1 MLRFPESRKRGYYMS
16 KKKNDTSFLV
26 QGSILAI
33 ASLVS
38 RVIGLVYRIPLTA
51 IIGDHGNDYYS
62 CAYEIYSLLLLISSY
77 SLPMAVSKMVSA
89 RISNGERQNAYRVFK
104 GAMLF
109 ALITGTAAC
118 AIVFFGAEE
127 LTRLFQ
133 TPLGV
138 YALQVLAPT
147 LIIVAVLGVFRGFF
161 QGMGTMIPSAVSQII
176 EQIVNAVVSV
186 GAAYVLFAYGKRIA
200 TVLGSKEHY
209 DAAYGAAGGTLGT
222 SAGALCGLAFIIFVF
237 SMFLPKFR
245 KAMKREWKVAQK
257 EPESYRVIFG
267 ILIATIVPV
276 LLSTTIY
283 NLVSIV
289 DQWLFKNIATL
300 QGYSATDVS
309 EWWGIFSG
317 KYRVL
322 TNVPISISTALAASC
337 VPALAAAFAQKD
349 DDQVRSKIGMSMRFI
364 MVVAMPCTAGLMVLA
379 DPIIQLLFP
388 GSSALAGHLL
398 QAGGISV
405 IFYSI
410 STLSN
415 AVLQGID
422 RMKIPVRN
430 ASIALGLHAG
440 VIAAAMFG
448 LNLKIYGICIGTVA
462 FSLIMCI
469 LNGTSVRKYSG
480 YKPDIRKTFV
490 KPAIASVIM
499 SVVVYAVYFVIHKA
513 IHSNV
518 IGVGVSVLVG
528 MVVYAAALLL
538 IKGLTEEELHSF
550 PKGELIIRIAK
561 KFHLL

>member
-1 MLRFPESRKRGYYMS
+1 MS

-109 ALITGTAAC
+109 AAITGTIAC
-118 AIVFFGAEE
+118 VIVFFGAEE

-222 SAGALCGLAFIIFVF
+222 SAGAFFGLVFILFVF
-237 SMFLPKFR
+237 SMFMPKYK
-245 KAMKREWKVAQK
+245 KAMKRERKIGHK
-257 EPESYRVIFG
+257 EPESYRNIFR
-267 ILIATIVPV
+267 IHLTYVQSECP
-276 LLSTTIY
+276 TTV
-283 NLVSIV
+283 VSIPY
-289 DQWLFKNIATL
+289 L
-300 QGYSATDVS
+300 S
-309 EWWGIFSG
+309 
-317 KYRVL
+317 
-322 TNVPISISTALAASC
+322 VPSCVFVFSISVLRLTVTIASR
-337 VPALAAAFAQKD
+337 V
-349 DDQVRSKIGMSMRFI
+349 
-364 MVVAMPCTAGLMVLA
+364 PCT
-379 DPIIQLLFP
+379 DT
-388 GSSALAGHLL
+388 S
-398 QAGGISV
+398 
-405 IFYSI
+405 
-410 STLSN
+410 
-415 AVLQGID
+415 
-422 RMKIPVRN
+422 
-430 ASIALGLHAG
+430 
-440 VIAAAMFG
+440 
-448 LNLKIYGICIGTVA
+448 VA
-462 FSLIMCI
+462 FFS
-469 LNGTSVRKYSG
+469 
-480 YKPDIRKTFV
+480 
-490 KPAIASVIM
+490 
-499 SVVVYAVYFVIHKA
+499 
-513 IHSNV
+513 
-518 IGVGVSVLVG
+518 
-528 MVVYAAALLL
+528 
-538 IKGLTEEELHSF
+538 
-550 PKGELIIRIAK
+550 IITLFDNI
-561 KFHLL
+561 

>member
-1 MLRFPESRKRGYYMS
+1 MS
-16 KKKNDTSFLV
+16 KKRNDTSFLV

-109 ALITGTAAC
+109 AAITGTIAC
-118 AIVFFGAEE
+118 VVVFFGAEE

-222 SAGALCGLAFIIFVF
+222 SAGAFFGLVFILFVF
-237 SMFLPKFR
+237 SMFMPKY
-245 KAMKREWKVAQK
+245 KKMMKRERKIGHK
-257 EPESYRVIFG
+257 EPESYRNIFR
-267 ILIATIVPV
+267 ILIGTIVPV

-289 DQWLFKNIATL
+289 DQWLFKNIATM
-300 QGYSATDVS
+300 QGYSATNVS

-349 DDQVRSKIGMSMRFI
+349 DAQVRSKIGISMRFI
-364 MVVAMPCTAGLMVLA
+364 MVVAMPCTAGIMVLA

-388 GSSALAGHLL
+388 GSGPLAGHLL
-398 QAGGISV
+398 QVGGISV

-410 STLSN
+410 SKLSN
-415 AVLQGID
+415 AILQGID
-422 RMKIPVRN
+422 QIHVPVRN
-430 ASIALGLHAG
+430 ASVALVLHAG

-448 LNLKIYGICIGTVA
+448 FDLKIYGICIGTIA

-469 LNGTSVRKYSG
+469 LNGLSVRKHSG
-480 YKPDIRKTFV
+480 FQPNVMKTFV

-499 SVVVYAVYFVIHKA
+499 GVVVYVTYYVVHKALHINAISVVVA
-513 IHSNV
+513 
-518 IGVGVSVLVG
+518 VLVG
-528 MVVYAAALLL
+528 MIVYAAALLL

>member
-1 MLRFPESRKRGYYMS
+1 MS

-89 RISNGERQNAYRVFK
+89 RISNGEKQNAYRVFK
-104 GAMLF
+104 GAMIF
-109 ALITGTAAC
+109 ALFTGTAAC
-118 AIVFFGAEE
+118 MIVFFGAEE
-127 LTRLFQ
+127 LTRLFK

-186 GAAYVLFAYGKRIA
+186 GAAYVLFAYGRRIA

-237 SMFLPKFR
+237 SMFFPKFR
-245 KAMKREWKVAQK
+245 KAMRRENKIGKKQ
-257 EPESYRVIFG
+257 PESYRVIFG
-267 ILIATIVPV
+267 ILIGTIVPV
-276 LLSTTIY
+276 LMSTTIY
-283 NLVSIV
+283 NMVSIV
-289 DQWLFKNIATL
+289 DQWLFKNIATI
-300 QGYSATDVS
+300 QGYSAADVS

-349 DDQVRSKIGMSMRFI
+349 EKQVRSKIGMSMRFI
-364 MVVAMPCTAGLMVLA
+364 MVVAMPCTAGIMVLA

-388 GSSALAGHLL
+388 GSSPLAGHLL

-422 RMKIPVRN
+422 RMRIPVRN
-430 ASIALGLHAG
+430 ASVALVLHAG
-440 VIAAAMFG
+440 VIAVGMFG
-448 LNLKIYGICIGTVA
+448 LKLNIYGICVGTIA

-469 LNGTSVRKYSG
+469 LNGMSVRKYSG
-480 YKPDIRKTFV
+480 FKPDVTKTFI

-499 SVVVYAVYFVIHKA
+499 GAVVYAAYFVCHKVS
-513 IHSNV
+513 HSNAVSTV
-518 IGVGVSVLVG
+518 IAVLVG
-528 MVVYAAALLL
+528 MIVYAAALLL

-550 PKGELIIRIAK
+550 PKGELLIRIAK
-561 KFHLL
+561 KFRLL

>member
-1 MLRFPESRKRGYYMS
+1 MS

-89 RISNGERQNAYRVFK
+89 RISNGEKQNAYRVFK
-104 GAMLF
+104 GAMIF
-109 ALITGTAAC
+109 ALFTGTVAC
-118 AIVFFGAEE
+118 MIVFFGAEE
-127 LTRLFQ
+127 LTRLFK

-186 GAAYVLFAYGKRIA
+186 GAAYVLFAYGRRIA

-245 KAMKREWKVAQK
+245 KAMRRENKIGKKQ
-257 EPESYRVIFG
+257 PESYRVIFG
-267 ILIATIVPV
+267 ILIGTIVPV
-276 LLSTTIY
+276 LMSTTIY
-283 NLVSIV
+283 NMVSIV
-289 DQWLFKNIATL
+289 DQWLFKNIATI

-349 DDQVRSKIGMSMRFI
+349 EEQVRSKISMSMRFI
-364 MVVAMPCTAGLMVLA
+364 MVVAMPCTAGIMVLA

-388 GSSALAGHLL
+388 GSSPLAGHLL

-422 RMKIPVRN
+422 RMRIPVRN
-430 ASIALGLHAG
+430 ASVALVLHAG
-440 VIAAAMFG
+440 VIAVGMFG
-448 LNLKIYGICIGTVA
+448 LKLNIYGICVGTIA

-469 LNGTSVRKYSG
+469 LNGMSVRKYSG
-480 YKPDIRKTFV
+480 FKPDVTKTFI
-490 KPAIASVIM
+490 KPAIASAIM
-499 SVVVYAVYFVIHKA
+499 GVVVYAAYFVCHK
-513 IHSNV
+513 ISHSNAVSTV
-518 IGVGVSVLVG
+518 IAVLVG
-528 MVVYAAALLL
+528 IIVYAAALLL

-550 PKGELIIRIAK
+550 PKGELLIRIAK
-561 KFHLL
+561 KFRLL

>member
-1 MLRFPESRKRGYYMS
+1 MS

-89 RISNGERQNAYRVFK
+89 RISNGEKQNAYRVFK
-104 GAMLF
+104 GAMIF
-109 ALITGTAAC
+109 ALFTGTAAC
-118 AIVFFGAEE
+118 MIVFFGAEE
-127 LTRLFQ
+127 LTRLFK

-186 GAAYVLFAYGKRIA
+186 GAAYVLFAYGRRIA

-245 KAMKREWKVAQK
+245 KAMRRENKIGKKQ
-257 EPESYRVIFG
+257 PESYRVIFG
-267 ILIATIVPV
+267 ILIGTVVPV
-276 LLSTTIY
+276 LMSTTIY
-283 NLVSIV
+283 NMVSIV
-289 DQWLFKNIATL
+289 DQWLFKNIATI
-300 QGYSATDVS
+300 QGYSAADVS

-349 DDQVRSKIGMSMRFI
+349 EKQVRSKIGMSMRFI
-364 MVVAMPCTAGLMVLA
+364 MVVAMPCTAGIMVLA

-388 GSSALAGHLL
+388 GSSPLAGHLL

-422 RMKIPVRN
+422 RMRIPVRN
-430 ASIALGLHAG
+430 ASVALVLHAG
-440 VIAAAMFG
+440 VIAVGMFG
-448 LNLKIYGICIGTVA
+448 LKLNIYGICVGTIA

-469 LNGTSVRKYSG
+469 LNGMSVRKYSG
-480 YKPDIRKTFV
+480 FKPDVTKTFI
-490 KPAIASVIM
+490 KPAIASAIM
-499 SVVVYAVYFVIHKA
+499 GVVVYAAYFVCHKVS
-513 IHSNV
+513 HSNAVSTV
-518 IGVGVSVLVG
+518 IAVLVG
-528 MVVYAAALLL
+528 MIVYAAALLL

-550 PKGELIIRIAK
+550 PKGELLIRIAK
-561 KFHLL
+561 KFRLL

>member
-1 MLRFPESRKRGYYMS
+1 MS

-109 ALITGTAAC
+109 AAITGTIAC
-118 AIVFFGAEE
+118 VIVFFDAEE

-222 SAGALCGLAFIIFVF
+222 SAGAFFGLVFILFVF
-237 SMFLPKFR
+237 SMFMPKYK
-245 KAMKREWKVAQK
+245 KAMKRERKIGHK
-257 EPESYRVIFG
+257 EPESYRNIFR
-267 ILIATIVPV
+267 ILIGTIVPV

-289 DQWLFKNIATL
+289 DQWLFKNIATM
-300 QGYSATDVS
+300 QGYSATNVS

-349 DDQVRSKIGMSMRFI
+349 DAQVRSKIGMSMRFI
-364 MVVAMPCTAGLMVLA
+364 MVVAMPCTAGIMVLA

-422 RMKIPVRN
+422 QMHVPVRN
-430 ASIALGLHAG
+430 ASIALVLHAG
-440 VIAAAMFG
+440 VIAVAMFG
-448 LNLKIYGICIGTVA
+448 FDLKIYGICIGTIA

-469 LNGTSVRKYSG
+469 LNGLSVRKHSG
-480 YKPDIRKTFV
+480 FKPNVAKTFV

-499 SVVVYAVYFVIHKA
+499 GVVVYAAYFVVHKA
-513 IHSNV
+513 LHSNA
-518 IGVGVSVLVG
+518 IGVVVAVLVG
-528 MVVYAAALLL
+528 MIVYAAALLL

-550 PKGELIIRIAK
+550 PKGELIIWIAK

>member
-1 MLRFPESRKRGYYMS
+1 MS

-89 RISNGERQNAYRVFK
+89 RISNGEKQNAYRVFK
-104 GAMLF
+104 GAMIF
-109 ALITGTAAC
+109 ALFTGTAAC
-118 AIVFFGAEE
+118 MIVFFGAEE
-127 LTRLFQ
+127 LTRLFK

-186 GAAYVLFAYGKRIA
+186 GAAYVLFAYGRRIA

-209 DAAYGAAGGTLGT
+209 DAAYGAAGGTFGT

-237 SMFLPKFR
+237 SMFFPKFR
-245 KAMKREWKVAQK
+245 KAMRRENKIGKKQ
-257 EPESYRVIFG
+257 PESYRVIFG
-267 ILIATIVPV
+267 ILIGTIVPV
-276 LLSTTIY
+276 LMSTTIY
-283 NLVSIV
+283 NMVSIV
-289 DQWLFKNIATL
+289 DQWLFKNIATI
-300 QGYSATDVS
+300 QGYSAADVS

-349 DDQVRSKIGMSMRFI
+349 EKQVRSKIGMSMRFI
-364 MVVAMPCTAGLMVLA
+364 MVVAMPCTAGIMVLA

-388 GSSALAGHLL
+388 GSSPLAGHLL

-422 RMKIPVRN
+422 RMRIPVRN
-430 ASIALGLHAG
+430 ASVALVLHAG
-440 VIAAAMFG
+440 VIAVGMFG
-448 LNLKIYGICIGTVA
+448 LKLNIYGICVGTIA

-469 LNGTSVRKYSG
+469 LNGMSVRKYSG
-480 YKPDIRKTFV
+480 FKPDVTKTFI

-499 SVVVYAVYFVIHKA
+499 GGVVYAAYFVCHKVS
-513 IHSNV
+513 HSNAVSTV
-518 IGVGVSVLVG
+518 IAVLVG
-528 MVVYAAALLL
+528 MIVYAAALLL

-550 PKGELIIRIAK
+550 PKGELLIRIAK
-561 KFHLL
+561 KFRLL

>member
-1 MLRFPESRKRGYYMS
+1 MS

-89 RISNGERQNAYRVFK
+89 RISNGEKQNAYRVFK
-104 GAMLF
+104 GAMIF
-109 ALITGTAAC
+109 ALFTGTAAC
-118 AIVFFGAEE
+118 MIVFFGAEE
-127 LTRLFQ
+127 LTRLFK

-161 QGMGTMIPSAVSQII
+161 QVMGTMVPSAVSQII
-176 EQIVNAVVSV
+176 EQLVNAVVSV
-186 GAAYVLFAYGKRIA
+186 GAAYVLFAYGRRIA

-237 SMFLPKFR
+237 SMFFPKFR
-245 KAMKREWKVAQK
+245 KAMRRENKIGKKQ
-257 EPESYRVIFG
+257 PESYRVIFG
-267 ILIATIVPV
+267 ILIGTIVPV
-276 LLSTTIY
+276 LMSTTIY
-283 NLVSIV
+283 NMVSIV
-289 DQWLFKNIATL
+289 DQWLFKNIATI
-300 QGYSATDVS
+300 QGYSAADVS

-349 DDQVRSKIGMSMRFI
+349 EKQVRSKIGMSMRFI
-364 MVVAMPCTAGLMVLA
+364 MVVAMPCTAGIMVLA

-388 GSSALAGHLL
+388 GSSSLAGHLL

-422 RMKIPVRN
+422 RMRIPVRN
-430 ASIALGLHAG
+430 ASVALVLHAG
-440 VIAAAMFG
+440 VIAVGMFG
-448 LNLKIYGICIGTVA
+448 LKLNIYGICVGTIA

-469 LNGTSVRKYSG
+469 LNGMSVRKYSG
-480 YKPDIRKTFV
+480 FKPDVTKTFI

-499 SVVVYAVYFVIHKA
+499 GAVVYAAYFVCHKVS
-513 IHSNV
+513 HSNAVSTV
-518 IGVGVSVLVG
+518 IAVLVG
-528 MVVYAAALLL
+528 MIVYAAALLL

-550 PKGELIIRIAK
+550 PKGELLIRIAK
-561 KFHLL
+561 KFRLL

>member
-209 DAAYGAAGGTLGT
+209 DAAYGAAGGTMGT

-245 KAMKREWKVAQK
+245 KAMKRERKVAQK

-430 ASIALGLHAG
+430 ASIALVLHAG

-499 SVVVYAVYFVIHKA
+499 SVVVYAVYFVIHKVL
-513 IHSNV
+513 HSNV

>member
-1 MLRFPESRKRGYYMS
+1 MS

-89 RISNGERQNAYRVFK
+89 RISNGEKQNAYRVFK
-104 GAMLF
+104 GAMIF
-109 ALITGTAAC
+109 ALFTGTAAC
-118 AIVFFGAEE
+118 MIVFFGAEE
-127 LTRLFQ
+127 LTRLFK

-147 LIIVAVLGVFRGFF
+147 LIIVAVLGVFHGFF

-186 GAAYVLFAYGKRIA
+186 GAAYVLFAYGRRIA

-237 SMFLPKFR
+237 SMFFPKFR
-245 KAMKREWKVAQK
+245 KAMRRENKIGKKQ
-257 EPESYRVIFG
+257 PESYRVIFG
-267 ILIATIVPV
+267 ILIGTIVPV
-276 LLSTTIY
+276 LMSTTIY
-283 NLVSIV
+283 NMVSIV
-289 DQWLFKNIATL
+289 DQWLFKNIATI
-300 QGYSATDVS
+300 QGYSAADVS

-349 DDQVRSKIGMSMRFI
+349 EKQVRSKIGMSMRFI
-364 MVVAMPCTAGLMVLA
+364 MVVAMPCTAGIMVLA

-388 GSSALAGHLL
+388 GSSSLAGHLL

-422 RMKIPVRN
+422 RMRIPVRN
-430 ASIALGLHAG
+430 ASVALVLHAG
-440 VIAAAMFG
+440 VIAVGMFG
-448 LNLKIYGICIGTVA
+448 LKLNIYGICVGTIA

-469 LNGTSVRKYSG
+469 LNGMSVRKYSG
-480 YKPDIRKTFV
+480 FKPDVTKTFI

-499 SVVVYAVYFVIHKA
+499 GAVVYAAYFVCHKVS
-513 IHSNV
+513 HSNAVSTV
-518 IGVGVSVLVG
+518 IAVLVG
-528 MVVYAAALLL
+528 MIVYAAALLL

-550 PKGELIIRIAK
+550 PKGELLIRIAK
-561 KFHLL
+561 KFRLL

>member
-1 MLRFPESRKRGYYMS
+1 MS

-89 RISNGERQNAYRVFK
+89 RISNGEKQNAYRVFK
-104 GAMLF
+104 GAMIF
-109 ALITGTAAC
+109 ALFTGTAAC
-118 AIVFFGAEE
+118 MIVFFGAEE
-127 LTRLFQ
+127 LTRLFK

-186 GAAYVLFAYGKRIA
+186 GAAYVLFAYGRRIA

-245 KAMKREWKVAQK
+245 KAMRRENKIGKKQ
-257 EPESYRVIFG
+257 PESYRVIFG
-267 ILIATIVPV
+267 ILIGTIVPV
-276 LLSTTIY
+276 LMSTTIY
-283 NLVSIV
+283 NMVSIV
-289 DQWLFKNIATL
+289 DQWLFKNIATI
-300 QGYSATDVS
+300 QGYSAADVS

-337 VPALAAAFAQKD
+337 VPALAAAFTQKD
-349 DDQVRSKIGMSMRFI
+349 EKQVRSKIGMSMRFI
-364 MVVAMPCTAGLMVLA
+364 MVVAMPCTAGIMVLA

-388 GSSALAGHLL
+388 GSSPLAGHLL

-422 RMKIPVRN
+422 RMRIPVRN
-430 ASIALGLHAG
+430 ASVALVLHAG
-440 VIAAAMFG
+440 VIAVGMFG
-448 LNLKIYGICIGTVA
+448 LKLNIYGICVGTIA

-469 LNGTSVRKYSG
+469 LNGMSVRKYSG
-480 YKPDIRKTFV
+480 FKPDVTKTFI

-499 SVVVYAVYFVIHKA
+499 GGVVYAAYFVCHKVS
-513 IHSNV
+513 HSNAVSTV
-518 IGVGVSVLVG
+518 IAVLVG
-528 MVVYAAALLL
+528 MIVYAAALLL

-550 PKGELIIRIAK
+550 PKGELLIRIAK
-561 KFHLL
+561 KFRLL

>member
-1 MLRFPESRKRGYYMS
+1 MS

-109 ALITGTAAC
+109 AAITGTIAC
-118 AIVFFGAEE
+118 VIVFFGAEE

-222 SAGALCGLAFIIFVF
+222 SAGAFFGLVFILFVF
-237 SMFLPKFR
+237 SMFMPKYK
-245 KAMKREWKVAQK
+245 KAMKRERKIGHK
-257 EPESYRVIFG
+257 EPESYRNIFR
-267 ILIATIVPV
+267 ILIGTIVPV

-289 DQWLFKNIATL
+289 DQWLFKNIATM
-300 QGYSATDVS
+300 QGYSATNVS

-349 DDQVRSKIGMSMRFI
+349 DAQVRSKIGMSMRFI
-364 MVVAMPCTAGLMVLA
+364 MVVAMPCTAGIMVLA

-422 RMKIPVRN
+422 QMHVPVRN
-430 ASIALGLHAG
+430 ASIALVLHAG
-440 VIAAAMFG
+440 VIAVAMFG
-448 LNLKIYGICIGTVA
+448 FDLKIYGICIGTIA

-469 LNGTSVRKYSG
+469 LNGLSVRKHSG
-480 YKPDIRKTFV
+480 FKPNVAKTFV

-499 SVVVYAVYFVIHKA
+499 GVVVYAAYFVVHKA
-513 IHSNV
+513 LHSNA
-518 IGVGVSVLVG
+518 IGVVVAVLVG
-528 MVVYAAALLL
+528 MIVYAVALLL

-550 PKGELIIRIAK
+550 PKGELIIWIAK

>member
-1 MLRFPESRKRGYYMS
+1 MS

-89 RISNGERQNAYRVFK
+89 RISNGEKQNAYRVFK
-104 GAMLF
+104 GAMIF
-109 ALITGTAAC
+109 ALFTGTAAC
-118 AIVFFGAEE
+118 MIVFFGAEE
-127 LTRLFQ
+127 LTRLFK

-186 GAAYVLFAYGKRIA
+186 GAAYVLFAYGRRIA

-237 SMFLPKFR
+237 SMFFPKFR
-245 KAMKREWKVAQK
+245 KAMRRENKIGKKQ
-257 EPESYRVIFG
+257 PESYRVIFG
-267 ILIATIVPV
+267 ILIGTIVPV
-276 LLSTTIY
+276 LMSTTIY
-283 NLVSIV
+283 NMVSIV
-289 DQWLFKNIATL
+289 DQWLFKNIATI
-300 QGYSATDVS
+300 QGYSAADVS

-349 DDQVRSKIGMSMRFI
+349 EKQVRSKIGMSMRFI
-364 MVVAMPCTAGLMVLA
+364 MVVAMPCTAGIMVLA

-388 GSSALAGHLL
+388 GSSPLAGHLL

-422 RMKIPVRN
+422 RMRIPVRN
-430 ASIALGLHAG
+430 ASVALVLHAG
-440 VIAAAMFG
+440 VIAVGMFG
-448 LNLKIYGICIGTVA
+448 LKLNIYGICVGTIA

-469 LNGTSVRKYSG
+469 LNGMSVRKYSG
-480 YKPDIRKTFV
+480 FKPDVTKTFI

-499 SVVVYAVYFVIHKA
+499 GAVVYATYFVCHKVS
-513 IHSNV
+513 HSNAVSTV
-518 IGVGVSVLVG
+518 IAVLVG
-528 MVVYAAALLL
+528 MIVYAAALLL

-550 PKGELIIRIAK
+550 PKGELLIRIAK
-561 KFHLL
+561 KFRLL

>member
-1 MLRFPESRKRGYYMS
+1 MS

-89 RISNGERQNAYRVFK
+89 RISNGEKQNAYRVFK
-104 GAMLF
+104 GAMIF
-109 ALITGTAAC
+109 ALFTGTAAC
-118 AIVFFGAEE
+118 MIVFFGAEE
-127 LTRLFQ
+127 LTRLFK

-186 GAAYVLFAYGKRIA
+186 GAAYVLFAYGRRIA

-237 SMFLPKFR
+237 SMFFPKFR
-245 KAMKREWKVAQK
+245 KAMRRENKIGKKQ
-257 EPESYRVIFG
+257 PESYRVIFG
-267 ILIATIVPV
+267 ILIGTIVPV
-276 LLSTTIY
+276 LMSTTIY
-283 NLVSIV
+283 NMVSIV
-289 DQWLFKNIATL
+289 DQWLFKNIATI
-300 QGYSATDVS
+300 QGYSAADVS

-349 DDQVRSKIGMSMRFI
+349 EKQVRSKIGMSMRFI
-364 MVVAMPCTAGLMVLA
+364 MVVAMPCTAGIMVLA

-388 GSSALAGHLL
+388 GSSPLAGHLL

-422 RMKIPVRN
+422 RMRIPVRN
-430 ASIALGLHAG
+430 ASVALVLHAG
-440 VIAAAMFG
+440 VIAVGMFG
-448 LNLKIYGICIGTVA
+448 LKLNIYGICVGTIA

-469 LNGTSVRKYSG
+469 LNGMSVRKYSG
-480 YKPDIRKTFV
+480 FKPDVTKTFI

-499 SVVVYAVYFVIHKA
+499 GGVVNAAYFVCHKVS
-513 IHSNV
+513 HSNAVSTV
-518 IGVGVSVLVG
+518 IAVLVG
-528 MVVYAAALLL
+528 MIVYAAALLL

-550 PKGELIIRIAK
+550 PKGELLIRIAK
-561 KFHLL
+561 KFRLL

>member
-1 MLRFPESRKRGYYMS
+1 MS

-89 RISNGERQNAYRVFK
+89 RISNGEKQNAYRVFK
-104 GAMLF
+104 GAMIF
-109 ALITGTAAC
+109 ALFTGTAAC
-118 AIVFFGAEE
+118 MIVFFGAEE
-127 LTRLFQ
+127 LTRLFK

-186 GAAYVLFAYGKRIA
+186 GAAYVLFAYGRRIA

-245 KAMKREWKVAQK
+245 KAMRRENKIGKKQ
-257 EPESYRVIFG
+257 PESYRVIFS
-267 ILIATIVPV
+267 ILIGTIVPV
-276 LLSTTIY
+276 LMSTTIY
-283 NLVSIV
+283 NMVSIV
-289 DQWLFKNIATL
+289 DQWLFKNIATI
-300 QGYSATDVS
+300 QGYSAADVS

-349 DDQVRSKIGMSMRFI
+349 EKQVRSKIGMSMRFI
-364 MVVAMPCTAGLMVLA
+364 MVVAMPCTAGIMVLA

-388 GSSALAGHLL
+388 GSSPLAGHLL

-422 RMKIPVRN
+422 RMRIPVRN
-430 ASIALGLHAG
+430 ASVALVLHVG
-440 VIAAAMFG
+440 VIAVGMFG
-448 LNLKIYGICIGTVA
+448 LKLNIYGICVGTIA

-469 LNGTSVRKYSG
+469 LNGMSVRKYSG
-480 YKPDIRKTFV
+480 FKPDVTKTFI
-490 KPAIASVIM
+490 KPAIASAIM
-499 SVVVYAVYFVIHKA
+499 GVVVYAAYFVCHKVS
-513 IHSNV
+513 HSNA
-518 IGVGVSVLVG
+518 VSTVMAVLVG
-528 MVVYAAALLL
+528 MIVYAAALLL

-550 PKGELIIRIAK
+550 PKGELLIRIAK
-561 KFHLL
+561 KFRLL

>member
-1 MLRFPESRKRGYYMS
+1 MS

-89 RISNGERQNAYRVFK
+89 RISNGEKQNAYRVFK
-104 GAMLF
+104 GAMIF
-109 ALITGTAAC
+109 ALFTGTAAC
-118 AIVFFGAEE
+118 MIVFFGAEE
-127 LTRLFQ
+127 LTRLFK

-186 GAAYVLFAYGKRIA
+186 GAAYVLFAYGRRIA

-237 SMFLPKFR
+237 SMFFPKFR
-245 KAMKREWKVAQK
+245 KAMRRENKIGKKQ
-257 EPESYRVIFG
+257 PESYRVIFD
-267 ILIATIVPV
+267 ILIGTIVPV
-276 LLSTTIY
+276 LMSTTIY
-283 NLVSIV
+283 NMVSIV
-289 DQWLFKNIATL
+289 DQWLFKNIATI
-300 QGYSATDVS
+300 QGYSAADVS

-349 DDQVRSKIGMSMRFI
+349 EKQVRSKIGMSMRFI
-364 MVVAMPCTAGLMVLA
+364 MVVAMPCTAGIMVLA

-388 GSSALAGHLL
+388 GSSSLAGHLL

-422 RMKIPVRN
+422 RMRIPVRN
-430 ASIALGLHAG
+430 ASVALVLHAG
-440 VIAAAMFG
+440 VIAVGMFG
-448 LNLKIYGICIGTVA
+448 LKLNIYGICVGTIA

-469 LNGTSVRKYSG
+469 LNGMSVRKYSG
-480 YKPDIRKTFV
+480 FKPDVTKTFI

-499 SVVVYAVYFVIHKA
+499 GAVVYAAYFVCHKVS
-513 IHSNV
+513 HSNAVSTV
-518 IGVGVSVLVG
+518 IAVLVG
-528 MVVYAAALLL
+528 MIVYAAALLL

-550 PKGELIIRIAK
+550 PKGELLIRIAK
-561 KFHLL
+561 KFRLL

>member
-1 MLRFPESRKRGYYMS
+1 MS

-89 RISNGERQNAYRVFK
+89 RISNGEKQNAYRVFK
-104 GAMLF
+104 GAMIF
-109 ALITGTAAC
+109 ALFTGTAAC
-118 AIVFFGAEE
+118 MIVFFGAEE
-127 LTRLFQ
+127 LTRLFK

-186 GAAYVLFAYGKRIA
+186 GAAYVLFAYGRRIA

-245 KAMKREWKVAQK
+245 KAMRRENKIGKKQ
-257 EPESYRVIFG
+257 PESYRVIFG
-267 ILIATIVPV
+267 ILIGTIVPV
-276 LLSTTIY
+276 LMSTTIY
-283 NLVSIV
+283 NMVSIV
-289 DQWLFKNIATL
+289 DQWLFKNIATI
-300 QGYSATDVS
+300 QGYSAADVS

-349 DDQVRSKIGMSMRFI
+349 EKQVRSKIGMSMRFI
-364 MVVAMPCTAGLMVLA
+364 MVVAMPCTAGIMVLA

-388 GSSALAGHLL
+388 GSSPLAGHLL

-422 RMKIPVRN
+422 RMRIPVRN
-430 ASIALGLHAG
+430 ASVALVLHAG
-440 VIAAAMFG
+440 VIAVGMFG
-448 LNLKIYGICIGTVA
+448 LKLNIYGICVGTIA

-469 LNGTSVRKYSG
+469 LNGMSVRKYSG
-480 YKPDIRKTFV
+480 FKPDVTKTFI
-490 KPAIASVIM
+490 KPAIASAIM
-499 SVVVYAVYFVIHKA
+499 GVVVYAAYFVCHKVS
-513 IHSNV
+513 HSNAVSTV
-518 IGVGVSVLVG
+518 IAVLVG
-528 MVVYAAALLL
+528 MIVYAAALLL

-550 PKGELIIRIAK
+550 PKGELLIRIAK
-561 KFHLL
+561 KFRLL